1 VTADETA
8 RRDPVSPGL
17 PVAVVEDAAARAGLE
32 PGDCIVRLNGAAPV
46 DVLDLEL
53 AAADDVMWLTVLRD
67 GRPLDLAIEP
77 REGEWHGISLGHDGL
92 GDAPKVCRNA
102 CRFCFVDQVPAG
114 LRPALSVKDDDYRL
128 SVLDG
133 NFITLS
139 NLSDADLAR
148 IEDLRLSPLY
158 VSMHA
163 WDDEARVRLMGR
175 AARGTRAA
183 LERLAAAGLDLHL
196 QVVLCPG
203 WNDGG
208 VLAGTIAGAAG
219 LESVCDVGI
228 VPVSLAAESDLRRVT
243 AADAA
248 AVLAAVETW
257 QARFARERDAAF
269 VHAADEFYLLCGRMP
284 PASDA
289 PEQYEN
295 GVGMS
300 AALVEEALQLAQE
313 WTGAGEDAGDGVE
326 ADSGVAADSGEEAA
340 TVEAGR
346 PRADVRRLRLLT
358 GMLAVPVF
366 DEVAGVLGEALGL
379 PVRPFAVQNRL
390 FGPHVTVTGLL
401 GGREVLQ
408 ALHDEPLAG
417 DEWLV
422 APRTFLPAG
431 IGRTLDDVGEAEV
444 AGACGGRLVLAGSL
458 VEAFAT
464 LSG

>member
-1 VTADETA
+1 MTADEPA
-8 RRDPVSPGL
+8 RRDPASPGL

-32 PGDCIVRLNGAAPV
+32 PGDCIVRLNGATPV

-67 GRPLDLAIEP
+67 GHPLDFAIEP

-92 GDAPKVCRNA
+92 GAAPRVCRNT

-175 AARGTRAA
+175 PARGTRAA
-183 LERLAAAGLDLHL
+183 LERLAGAGLELHL

-203 WNDGG
+203 WNDGD
-208 VLAGTIAGAAG
+208 VLAGTVAGASG
-219 LESVCDVGI
+219 LESVRDVGI

-243 AADAA
+243 AADAV
-248 AVLAAVETW
+248 AVLAAVEEW
-257 QARFARERDAAF
+257 QARFSRERDAAF

-313 WTGAGEDAGDGVE
+313 WSGAGEDAAGRVE
-326 ADSGVAADSGEEAA
+326 DDSGVEDEA
-340 TVEAGR
+340 VETGR

-358 GMLAVPVF
+358 GTLAVPVVA
-366 DEVAGVLGEALGL
+366 EVAGVLGDALEF

-401 GGREVLQ
+401 GGREVLR
-408 ALHDEPLAG
+408 ALRDEPLADG
-417 DEWLV
+417 EWLV
-422 APRTFLPAG
+422 APRSFLPAG
-431 IGRTLDDVGEAEV
+431 LDRTLDDIGEAEL
-444 AGACGGRLVLAGSL
+444 AAACGGRLVLAGSL

>member
-1 VTADETA
+1 VTADEPA
-8 RRDPVSPGL
+8 RRDPASPGL

-32 PGDCIVRLNGAAPV
+32 PGDSIVRLNGAAPV

-53 AAADDVMWLTVLRD
+53 AAADDVIWLTVLRD
-67 GRPLDLAIEP
+67 GHPLDLAIEP

-92 GDAPKVCRNA
+92 GAAPKVCRNA

-114 LRPALSVKDDDYRL
+114 LRASLSVKDDDYRL

-139 NLSDADLAR
+139 NLADADLAR

-183 LERLAAAGLDLHL
+183 LERLAAAGLELHL

-203 WNDGG
+203 WNDGD
-208 VLAGTIAGAAG
+208 VLGGTIAGAAS
-219 LESVCDVGI
+219 LESVRDVGI
-228 VPVSLAAESDLRRVT
+228 VPVSLAAEGELRRVS
-243 AADAA
+243 AADAEA
-248 AVLAAVETW
+248 LLAAVEKW
-257 QARFARERDAAF
+257 QARFSRERGAAF
-269 VHAADEFYLLCGRMP
+269 VHAADEFSLLCGRMP

-300 AALVEEALQLAQE
+300 AALLQEARELAQG
-313 WTGAGEDAGDGVE
+313 W
-326 ADSGVAADSGEEAA
+326 ADSGEGAHDGEEAGANEESGFGA
-340 TVEAGR
+340 TGR
-346 PRADVRRLRLLT
+346 PRREVLQLRLLT
-358 GMLAVPVF
+358 GTLAMPVIT
-366 DEVAGVLGEALGL
+366 EVAGALQDALGI
-379 PVRPFAVQNRL
+379 PVRPLAVHNAL

-401 GGREVLQ
+401 GGREMLQ
-408 ALHDEPLAG
+408 ALRDEPLADG
-417 DEWLV
+417 EWLV
-422 APRTFLPAG
+422 APRSFLPAG
-431 IGRTLDDVGEAEV
+431 LGRTLDDIGEAEL
-444 AGACGGRLVLAGSL
+444 AAACGGRLVLAGSL
-458 VEAFAT
+458 LEAFAT

>member
-1 VTADETA
+1 MADGPA
-8 RRDPVSPGL
+8 RREPASPGL
-17 PVAVVEDAAARAGLE
+17 PVAAVEAAAARAGLA

-46 DVLDLEL
+46 DVFDLEL
-53 AAADDVMWLTVLRD
+53 AAADDVIWLTVLRD
-67 GRPLDLAIEP
+67 GHPLDLAIEP

-92 GDAPKVCRNA
+92 GAAAKVCRNA

-114 LRPALSVKDDDYRL
+114 LRPSLSVKDDDYRL

-203 WNDGG
+203 WNDGD
-208 VLAGTIAGAAG
+208 VLAATVAGAAG
-219 LESVCDVGI
+219 LEAVRDVGI
-228 VPVSLAAESDLRRVT
+228 VPVSLAAEGELRRVN

-248 AVLAAVETW
+248 AVLAAVEKW
-257 QARFARERDAAF
+257 QARFFRERGAAF
-269 VHAADEFYLLCGRMP
+269 VHAADELYLLCGRMP

-289 PEQYEN
+289 AEQYEN

-300 AALVEEALQLAQE
+300 AALLEEARELARG
-313 WTGAGEDAGDGVE
+313 WAAGGGRAGPG
-326 ADSGVAADSGEEAA
+326 
-340 TVEAGR
+340 
-346 PRADVRRLRLLT
+346 DVRRPQPSVRALRLLT
-358 GMLAVPVF
+358 GTLAVPVMA
-366 DEVAGVLGEALGL
+366 EVAGVLEHAATL
-379 PVRPFAVQNRL
+379 PVRPFAVRNRL
-390 FGPHVTVTGLL
+390 FGAHVTVTGLL
-401 GGREVLQ
+401 GGREVLE
-408 ALHDEPLAG
+408 ALRAEPLADG
-417 DEWLV
+417 EWLV
-422 APRTFLPAG
+422 APRAFLPAG
-431 IGRTLDDVGEAEV
+431 LGRTLDDVGEADL
-444 AGACGGRLVLAGSL
+444 AAACGGRQVLARSL

-464 LSG
+464 LC